1 VSGTTP
7 ENPPQNLAAAPAPG
21 TWAARSKMDRS
32 LAHSIAWRA
41 AANWAGQILSW
52 ASFLLVV
59 RLLSPA
65 DFGIA
70 AMSLVFVPYLRYLG
84 EVGIPTTVITFR
96 DMTDDQ
102 LAQLNTVGLVLAW
115 SCFGIAV
122 ALAHPLAAFFHTPKL
137 VPVTIVGCSVLIPQ
151 GFRSVSDGLLKRD
164 MRFGLLSWIEI
175 IRSIAGAGST
185 LLLAYLGYGYWA
197 LILGNLIATIVRTAL
212 VVGAAGSHGFA
223 VPRLKSI
230 GKELRFGWHVLVSF
244 LALSSYERLDNIT
257 AGRVLGQ
264 AALGFYAMAWNLAN
278 SPLEKVTSLIT
289 TTVPTYFGAVQN
301 DAAAMRRYL
310 RTLTEILALV
320 TFPATI
326 GLALVAREL
335 IPFAIGE
342 RWRGAIVPLEVLS
355 VYAAFRSIV
364 ALLPKVLNAVG
375 DARFVMWNDLR
386 ALIIM
391 PIAFYIGSHW
401 GIGGIA
407 FGWVLAYPLVA
418 VPLYWKTFTAIGMT
432 TREYVRGL
440 RPALDAT
447 VIMSAAVLL
456 LKWKAPVA
464 HSALLRLVVE
474 IAIGGALYI
483 ASLFLLHRGRVKTLI
498 QMVKSLRRKKA
509 S

>member
-1 VSGTTP
+1 VSGTVP
-7 ENPPQNLAAAPAPG
+7 EDPQQNLAAAPAPG

-41 AANWAGQILSW
+41 AANWASQILSW
-52 ASFLLVV
+52 ASFLVVV
-59 RLLSPA
+59 RLLAPA

-102 LAQLNTVGLVLAW
+102 LAQLNTVGLILSW
-115 SCFGIAV
+115 SCFGVAV
-122 ALAHPLAAFFHTPKL
+122 ALAYPLAAFFRTPKL
-137 VPVTIVGCSVLIPQ
+137 VPVTIVACLVLIPH
-151 GFRSVSDGLLKRD
+151 GLRSVSEGLVKRD
-164 MRFGLLSWIEI
+164 MRFGLLSWIEVI
-175 IRSIAGAGST
+175 QSIAAAGST
-185 LLLAYLGYGYWA
+185 LVLAYLGYGYWA
-197 LILGNLIATIVRTAL
+197 LILGNLIAMVVRTIL
-212 VVGAAGSHGFA
+212 IIGARPHRFA
-223 VPRLKSI
+223 MPRLESI

-244 LALSSYERLDNIT
+244 LALSSYERLDNVT

-264 AALGFYAMAWNLAN
+264 SALGFYAMAWNLAN

-289 TTVPTYFGAVQN
+289 TTIPTYLGAVRN
-301 DAAAMRRYL
+301 DPAALRRYL
-310 RTLTEILALV
+310 RTLTETLALV

-335 IPFAIGE
+335 VPFALGD
-342 RWRGAIVPLEVLS
+342 RWRGAILPLEVLA

-386 ALIIM
+386 ALIVL
-391 PIAFYIGSHW
+391 PISFYIGSHW

-418 VPLYWKTFTAIGMT
+418 VPLYWKTFTTIGMT
-432 TREYVRGL
+432 AREYVRGL
-440 RPALDAT
+440 RPAVDAT
-447 VIMSAAVLL
+447 VVMSAAVLL
-456 LKWKAPVA
+456 LKWKAPLG
-464 HSALLRLVVE
+464 HSSLLRLVVE
-474 IAIGGALYI
+474 IAAGGLAYI
-483 ASLFLLHRGRVKTLI
+483 ASLFLLHRGRVMTLI

>member
-1 VSGTTP
+1 
-7 ENPPQNLAAAPAPG
+7 
-21 TWAARSKMDRS
+21 MDRS

-102 LAQLNTVGLVLAW
+102 LSQLNTVGMVLSW

-122 ALAHPLAAFFHTPKL
+122 ALAYPLAVFFHTPKL
-137 VPVTIVGCSVLIPQ
+137 VPVTIVACLVLIPQ
-151 GFRSVSDGLLKRD
+151 GLRAVSDGLLKRD
-164 MRFGLLSWIEI
+164 MRFGLLSWIEL
-175 IRSIAGAGST
+175 IRSVAAAGST
-185 LLLAYLGYGYWA
+185 LILAYFGYGYWA
-197 LILGNLIATIVRTAL
+197 LILGNLIATIVRTTL
-212 VVGAAGSHGFA
+212 VIAARPHGFA
-223 VPRLKSI
+223 RPRLESI

-244 LALSSYERLDNIT
+244 LALSSYERLDNVT

-264 AALGFYAMAWNLAN
+264 SALGFYAMAWNLAN

-289 TTVPTYFGAVQN
+289 TTIPTYFGAVQN

-310 RTLTEILALV
+310 RTLTETLALV

-335 IPFAIGE
+335 IPFAIGN
-342 RWRGAIVPLEVLS
+342 RWQGAIVPLEVLS

-386 ALIIM
+386 ALFIL

-418 VPLYWKTFTAIGMT
+418 VPLYWKTFTTIGMT
-432 TREYVRGL
+432 AREYVRGL
-440 RPALDAT
+440 RAALDAT
-447 VIMSAAVLL
+447 VVMSAAVLL
-456 LKWKAPVA
+456 LKWKAPLG
-464 HSALLRLVVE
+464 HSSLLRLVVE
-474 IAIGGALYI
+474 IAAGAAAYI
-483 ASLFLLHRGRVKTLI
+483 ASLFLLHRARVMTLI